1 VNINPP
7 LLHPRENANTARWCF
22 CCVSFYFLVLLSNN
36 HFTKYTDCHESE
48 GVILK
53 YGLAALGVV
62 IVVILAW
69 FFALPTLAA
78 NELQQALKSGD
89 TIGINKT
96 VDFVSL
102 RENLRGTLGGALTQ
116 ANPNEPSSMIGSALS
131 GLLLNPLVDQLVTP
145 AGLSLLFQGGMGSFS
160 GLGTTNFRVS
170 SGLQSLDRFAIVLT
184 DLSNPQN
191 TITLVLMP
199 RGMQWK
205 LVGIV
210 FSPTAKG

>member
-1 VNINPP
+1 
-7 LLHPRENANTARWCF
+7 
-22 CCVSFYFLVLLSNN
+22 
-36 HFTKYTDCHESE
+36 
-48 GVILK
+48 LK
-53 YGLAALGVV
+53 YGLAVLGMV
-62 IVVILAW
+62 IVVVLAW
-69 FFALPTLAA
+69 FFALPALAA

-160 GLGTTNFRVS
+160 GQGTTNFRVS
-170 SGLQSLDRFAIVLT
+170 SGLQGLDRFAIVLT